1 MSVTV
6 LIVDDEPLAR
16 ERLRSLLAAES
27 DVTVLG
33 ECASGAEAVAA
44 ITRRRPDLVFLD
56 INLPGMDGFAVLG
69 ALPPPLPLVV
79 FVTAYDEH
87 AVKAFEAQAL
97 DYLLKPFKPARLRAA
112 VTRAKEEL
120 ARRQPEEVSR
130 RLLSLLADRNQP
142 PARLSRI
149 AVRERQRVRFV
160 RTETI
165 DWIEASGNYSI
176 LHAGRE
182 NHVVRETL
190 ANFEQQLSGDEFVR
204 VSRSAIVRLD
214 RIQHL
219 EPAFNGEH
227 VIVLA
232 DGSRLPMTRGLRE
245 LQERLKFS

>member
-1 MSVTV
+1 MSLSV
-6 LIVDDEPLAR
+6 LIVDDEPLGR
-16 ERLRSLLAAES
+16 ERLRALLAAES
-27 DVTVLG
+27 DVKVLG
-33 ECASGAEAVAA
+33 ECASGAEAVASIA
-44 ITRRRPDLVFLD
+44 RQRPDLVLLD
-56 INLPGMDGFAVLG
+56 VNMPGMDGFAVLG
-69 ALPPPLPLVV
+69 ALTPPVPLVV

-87 AVKAFEAQAL
+87 AVKAFEARAL
-97 DYLLKPFKPARLRAA
+97 DYLLKPFKPSRLRAA
-112 VTRAKEEL
+112 LARARDEL
-120 ARRQPEEVSR
+120 ARRQPDEVSR
-130 RLLSLLADRNQP
+130 RLLSLLADRAP
-142 PARLSRI
+142 APARLARI

-160 RTETI
+160 RTESI

-190 ANFEQQLSGDEFVR
+190 ANFEAQLSTEEFVR
-204 VSRSAIVRLD
+204 ISRSAIVRLD

-227 VIVLA
+227 VVVLA

>member
-1 MSVTV
+1 MSIAA

-16 ERLRSLLAAES
+16 ERLRALLATETGIEIA
-27 DVTVLG
+27 G
-33 ECASGAEAVAA
+33 ECASGTEAVEF
-44 ITRRRPDLVFLD
+44 IGRRRPDLVFLD
-56 INLPGMDGFAVLG
+56 INMPGMDGFAVLG
-69 ALPPPLPLVV
+69 ALTPPLPLVV

-87 AVKAFEAQAL
+87 AVKAFEARAL

-112 VTRAKEEL
+112 VERAREEL
-120 ARRQPEEVSR
+120 ARRQPDDVSR
-130 RLLSLLADRNQP
+130 RILSLLADRNP
-142 PARLSRI
+142 PAARLSRI
-149 AVRERQRVRFV
+149 AVRERQKVRFV
-160 RTETI
+160 RTDAI

-182 NHVVRETL
+182 NHVLRETL
-190 ANFEQQLSGDEFVR
+190 ATFEQQLSADEFVR

-227 VIVLA
+227 VVVLA

>member
-1 MSVTV
+1 MNITV

-16 ERLRSLLAAES
+16 DRLRTLLAAES
-27 DVTVLG
+27 GIEVIG
-33 ECASGAEAVAA
+33 ECANGTEAVEFVG
-44 ITRRRPDLVFLD
+44 RRRPDLVFLD
-56 INLPGMDGFAVLG
+56 INMPGLNGFGVIA
-69 ALPPPLPLVV
+69 ALAEPLPLVV

-87 AVKAFEAQAL
+87 AVKAFEARAL
-97 DYLLKPFKPARLRAA
+97 DYLLKPFKPGRLHAA
-112 VTRAKEEL
+112 VERAKEEL

-130 RLLSLLADRNQP
+130 RILSLLADRP
-142 PARLSRI
+142 APAARLSRI
-149 AVRERQRVRFV
+149 TVRERQKVRFV

-190 ANFEQQLSGDEFVR
+190 ATFEQQLSADEFVR

-227 VIVLA
+227 VVVLA
-232 DGSRLPMTRGLRE
+232 DGSRLPMTRGLRD

>member
-1 MSVTV
+1 MSLSV

-16 ERLRSLLAAES
+16 ERLRSLLAAEN
-27 DVTVLG
+27 DVAVVG
-33 ECASGAEAVAA
+33 ECASGAEAVAFIA
-44 ITRRRPDLVFLD
+44 RRRPDLVLLD
-56 INLPGMDGFAVLG
+56 INMPGMDGFAVLG
-69 ALPPPLPLVV
+69 ALTPPLPLVV

-87 AVKAFEAQAL
+87 AVKAFEARAL
-97 DYLLKPFKPARLRAA
+97 DYLLKPFKPTRLRAA
-112 VTRAKEEL
+112 LARARDEL
-120 ARRQPEEVSR
+120 ARRQPDDVSR
-130 RLLSLLADRNQP
+130 RILSLLSDHKPA
-142 PARLSRI
+142 PARLARI

-160 RTETI
+160 RTEAI

-190 ANFEQQLSGDEFVR
+190 SNFEQQLSSDEFVR

-219 EPAFNGEH
+219 EPAFSGEH
-227 VIVLA
+227 VVVLV